1 MNRMRGGRPPDSLA
15 REREAE
21 RYYVA
26 SSWTLMRRKFVKHR
40 LAVVAWFVLAILYAA
55 AAFAGFAAPYDRIA
69 SRTDFSMAPPT
80 RVRILHEGRLQAPFI
95 YGLTRQR
102 NPETLLMEY
111 QTDPEQRH
119 RIRLF
124 VSGDEYKVLGL
135 LTADKHLFG
144 VEEPGVMF
152 LFGTDQLGRDL
163 FVRSLVGLRNGLG
176 IAAAAVAIMFVVG
189 CALGVISGYWGRW
202 VDIILMRITDAQ
214 LSIPVIV
221 LAITILSVSR
231 PNAFTVTAVLVLAG
245 WPIYARVV
253 RSIALAEREREY
265 VRGAK
270 ILGASDLRIA
280 ALMISPNILPPI
292 AFVAVLDIARMMI
305 FEALF
310 GFLGIGIQPPTP
322 TFGNIIADGYKY
334 LVNSWWIPTMPGV
347 FLILTLISI
356 NLMGASLERARNK
369 LFKGIV

>member
-1 MNRMRGGRPPDSLA
+1 MAAETGTSSAVRGRGESVTRRMFRLA
-15 REREAE
+15 WEMTSFKIGLGVFTLLVGAAIIWPELSPYDPMKISVRERFLPPIFLEGGTWA
-21 RYYVA
+21 
-26 SSWTLMRRKFVKHR
+26 H
-40 LAVVAWFVLAILYAA
+40 
-55 AAFAGFAAPYDRIA
+55 IA
-69 SRTDFSMAPPT
+69 
-80 RVRILHEGRLQAPFI
+80 
-95 YGLTRQR
+95 
-102 NPETLLMEY
+102 
-111 QTDPEQRH
+111 
-119 RIRLF
+119 
-124 VSGDEYKVLGL
+124 
-135 LTADKHLFG
+135 
-144 VEEPGVMF
+144 
-152 LFGTDQLGRDL
+152 GTDQLGRDL

-189 CALGVISGYWGRW
+189 CTLGVISGYWGRW

-231 PNAFTVTAVLVLAG
+231 PNPFTVTAVLVLAG

-280 ALMISPNILPPI
+280 TLMIAPNILPPI

-369 LFKGIV
+369 LFQGIV

>member
-1 MNRMRGGRPPDSLA
+1 MAAETGTSSPARGRGESVTRRMFRLA
-15 REREAE
+15 WEMTSFKIGLGVFTLLVGAAIIWPELSPYDPMKISVRERFLPPIFLEGGTWA
-21 RYYVA
+21 
-26 SSWTLMRRKFVKHR
+26 H
-40 LAVVAWFVLAILYAA
+40 LA
-55 AAFAGFAAPYDRIA
+55 
-69 SRTDFSMAPPT
+69 
-80 RVRILHEGRLQAPFI
+80 
-95 YGLTRQR
+95 
-102 NPETLLMEY
+102 
-111 QTDPEQRH
+111 
-119 RIRLF
+119 
-124 VSGDEYKVLGL
+124 
-135 LTADKHLFG
+135 
-144 VEEPGVMF
+144 
-152 LFGTDQLGRDL
+152 GTDQLGRDL

-176 IAAAAVAIMFVVG
+176 IAAAAVAIMFVIG

-231 PNAFTVTAVLVLAG
+231 PNPFTVTAVLVLAG

-280 ALMISPNILPPI
+280 TLMISPNILPPI

>member
-1 MNRMRGGRPPDSLA
+1 MAAETGTSSAPRGRGESVTRRMFRLA
-15 REREAE
+15 WEMMSFKIGLGVFTLLVGAAIIWPELSPYDPMKISVRERFLPPIFLEGGTWA
-21 RYYVA
+21 
-26 SSWTLMRRKFVKHR
+26 H
-40 LAVVAWFVLAILYAA
+40 
-55 AAFAGFAAPYDRIA
+55 IA
-69 SRTDFSMAPPT
+69 
-80 RVRILHEGRLQAPFI
+80 
-95 YGLTRQR
+95 
-102 NPETLLMEY
+102 
-111 QTDPEQRH
+111 
-119 RIRLF
+119 
-124 VSGDEYKVLGL
+124 
-135 LTADKHLFG
+135 
-144 VEEPGVMF
+144 
-152 LFGTDQLGRDL
+152 GTDQLGRDL

-189 CALGVISGYWGRW
+189 CTLGVISGYWGRW

-231 PNAFTVTAVLVLAG
+231 PNPFTVTAVLVLAG

-280 ALMISPNILPPI
+280 TLMIAPNILPPI

-369 LFKGIV
+369 LFQGIV

>member
-1 MNRMRGGRPPDSLA
+1 MAAETGTGSAARGRGESVTRRMFRLA
-15 REREAE
+15 WEMTSFKIGLGVFTLLVGAAIIWPELSPYDPMKISVRERFLPPIFLEGGTWA
-21 RYYVA
+21 
-26 SSWTLMRRKFVKHR
+26 H
-40 LAVVAWFVLAILYAA
+40 
-55 AAFAGFAAPYDRIA
+55 IA
-69 SRTDFSMAPPT
+69 
-80 RVRILHEGRLQAPFI
+80 
-95 YGLTRQR
+95 
-102 NPETLLMEY
+102 
-111 QTDPEQRH
+111 
-119 RIRLF
+119 
-124 VSGDEYKVLGL
+124 
-135 LTADKHLFG
+135 
-144 VEEPGVMF
+144 
-152 LFGTDQLGRDL
+152 GTDQLGRDL

-231 PNAFTVTAVLVLAG
+231 PNPFTVTAVLVLAG

-280 ALMISPNILPPI
+280 TLMISPNILPPI

>member
-1 MNRMRGGRPPDSLA
+1 MAAETGTSSAPRGRGESVTRRMFRLA
-15 REREAE
+15 WEMTSFKIGLGVFTLLVGAAIIWPELSPYDPMKISVRERFLPPIFLEGGTWA
-21 RYYVA
+21 
-26 SSWTLMRRKFVKHR
+26 H
-40 LAVVAWFVLAILYAA
+40 
-55 AAFAGFAAPYDRIA
+55 IA
-69 SRTDFSMAPPT
+69 
-80 RVRILHEGRLQAPFI
+80 
-95 YGLTRQR
+95 
-102 NPETLLMEY
+102 
-111 QTDPEQRH
+111 
-119 RIRLF
+119 
-124 VSGDEYKVLGL
+124 
-135 LTADKHLFG
+135 
-144 VEEPGVMF
+144 
-152 LFGTDQLGRDL
+152 GTDQLGRDL

-231 PNAFTVTAVLVLAG
+231 PNPFTVTAVLVLAG

-280 ALMISPNILPPI
+280 TLMISPNILPPI

>member
-1 MNRMRGGRPPDSLA
+1 MAAETGTSSAARGRGESVTRRMFRLA
-15 REREAE
+15 WEMTSFKLGLGVFTLLVGAAIIWPELSPYDPMKISVRERFLPPIFLEGGTWA
-21 RYYVA
+21 
-26 SSWTLMRRKFVKHR
+26 H
-40 LAVVAWFVLAILYAA
+40 
-55 AAFAGFAAPYDRIA
+55 IA
-69 SRTDFSMAPPT
+69 
-80 RVRILHEGRLQAPFI
+80 
-95 YGLTRQR
+95 
-102 NPETLLMEY
+102 
-111 QTDPEQRH
+111 
-119 RIRLF
+119 
-124 VSGDEYKVLGL
+124 
-135 LTADKHLFG
+135 
-144 VEEPGVMF
+144 
-152 LFGTDQLGRDL
+152 GTDQLGRDL

-176 IAAAAVAIMFVVG
+176 IAAAAVAIMFVIG

-202 VDIILMRITDAQ
+202 VDIVLMRITDAQ

-231 PNAFTVTAVLVLAG
+231 PNPFTVTAVLVLAG

>member
-1 MNRMRGGRPPDSLA
+1 MAAETGTSSAARGRGESVTRRMFRLA
-15 REREAE
+15 WEMTSFKIGLGVFTLLVGAAIIWPELSPYDPMKISVRERFLPPIFLEGGTWA
-21 RYYVA
+21 
-26 SSWTLMRRKFVKHR
+26 H
-40 LAVVAWFVLAILYAA
+40 LA
-55 AAFAGFAAPYDRIA
+55 
-69 SRTDFSMAPPT
+69 
-80 RVRILHEGRLQAPFI
+80 
-95 YGLTRQR
+95 
-102 NPETLLMEY
+102 
-111 QTDPEQRH
+111 
-119 RIRLF
+119 
-124 VSGDEYKVLGL
+124 
-135 LTADKHLFG
+135 
-144 VEEPGVMF
+144 
-152 LFGTDQLGRDL
+152 GTDQLGRDL

-189 CALGVISGYWGRW
+189 CTLGVISGYWGRW

-231 PNAFTVTAVLVLAG
+231 PNPFTVTAVLVLAG

-280 ALMISPNILPPI
+280 TLMIAPNILPPI

-305 FEALF
+305 FEARF

-369 LFKGIV
+369 LFQGIV

>member
-1 MNRMRGGRPPDSLA
+1 MAAETGTSSAARGRGESVTRRMFRLA
-15 REREAE
+15 WEMTSFKIGLGVFIVLVGAAIIWPELSPYDPMKISVRERFLPPIFLEGGTWA
-21 RYYVA
+21 
-26 SSWTLMRRKFVKHR
+26 H
-40 LAVVAWFVLAILYAA
+40 
-55 AAFAGFAAPYDRIA
+55 IA
-69 SRTDFSMAPPT
+69 
-80 RVRILHEGRLQAPFI
+80 
-95 YGLTRQR
+95 
-102 NPETLLMEY
+102 
-111 QTDPEQRH
+111 
-119 RIRLF
+119 
-124 VSGDEYKVLGL
+124 
-135 LTADKHLFG
+135 
-144 VEEPGVMF
+144 
-152 LFGTDQLGRDL
+152 GTDQLGRDL

-231 PNAFTVTAVLVLAG
+231 PNPFTVTAVLVLAG

>member
-1 MNRMRGGRPPDSLA
+1 MAAETETGTKVRGRGESVTRRMFRLA
-15 REREAE
+15 WEMTSFKIGLGVFTLLVGAAIIWPELSPYDPMKISVRERFLPPIFLEGGTWA
-21 RYYVA
+21 
-26 SSWTLMRRKFVKHR
+26 H
-40 LAVVAWFVLAILYAA
+40 
-55 AAFAGFAAPYDRIA
+55 IA
-69 SRTDFSMAPPT
+69 
-80 RVRILHEGRLQAPFI
+80 
-95 YGLTRQR
+95 
-102 NPETLLMEY
+102 
-111 QTDPEQRH
+111 
-119 RIRLF
+119 
-124 VSGDEYKVLGL
+124 
-135 LTADKHLFG
+135 
-144 VEEPGVMF
+144 
-152 LFGTDQLGRDL
+152 GTDQLGRDL

-202 VDIILMRITDAQ
+202 VDIILMRVTDAQ

-231 PNAFTVTAVLVLAG
+231 PNPFTVTAVLVLAG

-280 ALMISPNILPPI
+280 TLMISPNILPPI

>member
-1 MNRMRGGRPPDSLA
+1 MAAETGTSSVVRGRGESVTRRMFRLA
-15 REREAE
+15 WEMASFKIGLGVFTVLVGAAIIWPELSPFDPMKISVRERFLPPVFLEGGT
-21 RYYVA
+21 
-26 SSWTLMRRKFVKHR
+26 WTH
-40 LAVVAWFVLAILYAA
+40 LA
-55 AAFAGFAAPYDRIA
+55 
-69 SRTDFSMAPPT
+69 
-80 RVRILHEGRLQAPFI
+80 
-95 YGLTRQR
+95 
-102 NPETLLMEY
+102 
-111 QTDPEQRH
+111 
-119 RIRLF
+119 
-124 VSGDEYKVLGL
+124 
-135 LTADKHLFG
+135 
-144 VEEPGVMF
+144 
-152 LFGTDQLGRDL
+152 GTDQLGRDL

-189 CALGVISGYWGRW
+189 CTLGVISGYWGRW
-202 VDIILMRITDAQ
+202 VDVILMRITDAQ

-231 PNAFTVTAVLVLAG
+231 PNPFTVTAVLVLAG

-347 FLILTLISI
+347 FLIVTLISI

>member
-1 MNRMRGGRPPDSLA
+1 MAAETGTSSAPRGRGESVTRRMFRLA
-15 REREAE
+15 WEMTSFKIGLGVFTLLVGAAIIWPELSPYDPMKISVRERFLPPIFLEGGTWA
-21 RYYVA
+21 
-26 SSWTLMRRKFVKHR
+26 H
-40 LAVVAWFVLAILYAA
+40 
-55 AAFAGFAAPYDRIA
+55 IA
-69 SRTDFSMAPPT
+69 
-80 RVRILHEGRLQAPFI
+80 
-95 YGLTRQR
+95 
-102 NPETLLMEY
+102 
-111 QTDPEQRH
+111 
-119 RIRLF
+119 
-124 VSGDEYKVLGL
+124 
-135 LTADKHLFG
+135 
-144 VEEPGVMF
+144 
-152 LFGTDQLGRDL
+152 GTDQLGRDL

-189 CALGVISGYWGRW
+189 CTLGVISGYWGRW

-231 PNAFTVTAVLVLAG
+231 PNPFTVTAVLVLAG

>member
-1 MNRMRGGRPPDSLA
+1 MAAETGTSSATRGRGESVTRRMFRLA
-15 REREAE
+15 WEMTSFKIGLGVFTLLVGAAIVWPELSPYDPMKISVRERFLPPIFLEGGTWA
-21 RYYVA
+21 
-26 SSWTLMRRKFVKHR
+26 H
-40 LAVVAWFVLAILYAA
+40 LA
-55 AAFAGFAAPYDRIA
+55 
-69 SRTDFSMAPPT
+69 
-80 RVRILHEGRLQAPFI
+80 
-95 YGLTRQR
+95 
-102 NPETLLMEY
+102 
-111 QTDPEQRH
+111 
-119 RIRLF
+119 
-124 VSGDEYKVLGL
+124 
-135 LTADKHLFG
+135 
-144 VEEPGVMF
+144 
-152 LFGTDQLGRDL
+152 GTDQLGRDL

-189 CALGVISGYWGRW
+189 CTLGVISGYWGRW

-221 LAITILSVSR
+221 LAITSLSVSR
-231 PNAFTVTAVLVLAG
+231 PNPFTVTAVLVLAG

-280 ALMISPNILPPI
+280 TLMIAPNILPPI

-369 LFKGIV
+369 LFQGIV

>member
-1 MNRMRGGRPPDSLA
+1 MAAETGTSSAARGRGESVTRRMFRLA
-15 REREAE
+15 WEMTSFKIGLGVFTVLVGAAIIWPELSPYDPMKISVRERFLPPIFLEGGTWA
-21 RYYVA
+21 
-26 SSWTLMRRKFVKHR
+26 H
-40 LAVVAWFVLAILYAA
+40 
-55 AAFAGFAAPYDRIA
+55 IA
-69 SRTDFSMAPPT
+69 
-80 RVRILHEGRLQAPFI
+80 
-95 YGLTRQR
+95 
-102 NPETLLMEY
+102 
-111 QTDPEQRH
+111 
-119 RIRLF
+119 
-124 VSGDEYKVLGL
+124 
-135 LTADKHLFG
+135 
-144 VEEPGVMF
+144 
-152 LFGTDQLGRDL
+152 GTDQLGRDL

-176 IAAAAVAIMFVVG
+176 IAAAAVAIMFIIG

-231 PNAFTVTAVLVLAG
+231 PNPFTVTAVLVLAG

>member
-1 MNRMRGGRPPDSLA
+1 MPAETDPAGSWTVSHARGESMTRRMFRLA
-15 REREAE
+15 WEMTSFKIGLSVFVLLVGAAIVWPEVSAFDPMKISVRERFLPPFFMEGG
-21 RYYVA
+21 
-26 SSWTLMRRKFVKHR
+26 SWAH
-40 LAVVAWFVLAILYAA
+40 LA
-55 AAFAGFAAPYDRIA
+55 
-69 SRTDFSMAPPT
+69 
-80 RVRILHEGRLQAPFI
+80 
-95 YGLTRQR
+95 
-102 NPETLLMEY
+102 
-111 QTDPEQRH
+111 
-119 RIRLF
+119 
-124 VSGDEYKVLGL
+124 
-135 LTADKHLFG
+135 
-144 VEEPGVMF
+144 
-152 LFGTDQLGRDL
+152 GTDQLGRDL
-163 FVRSLVGLRNGLG
+163 FVRSLIGLRNGLA
-176 IAAAAVAIMFVVG
+176 IAVAAVAVMFLVG

-202 VDIILMRITDAQ
+202 VDIVLMRLTDAQ

-231 PNAFTVTAVLVLAG
+231 PNPFTVTAVLVLAG
-245 WPIYARVV
+245 WPVYARVV

-270 ILGASDLRIA
+270 ILGATDLRIM
-280 ALMISPNILPPI
+280 ALMVSPNILPPI
-292 AFVAVLDIARMMI
+292 AFVAVLDVARMMI

-347 FLILTLISI
+347 FLIVTLVSI

>member
-1 MNRMRGGRPPDSLA
+1 MATETETGGATRGRGESVTRRMFRLA
-15 REREAE
+15 WEMTSFKIGLGVFTVLVGAAIIWPELSPYDPMKISVRERFLPPVFLEGGTWA
-21 RYYVA
+21 
-26 SSWTLMRRKFVKHR
+26 H
-40 LAVVAWFVLAILYAA
+40 LA
-55 AAFAGFAAPYDRIA
+55 
-69 SRTDFSMAPPT
+69 
-80 RVRILHEGRLQAPFI
+80 
-95 YGLTRQR
+95 
-102 NPETLLMEY
+102 
-111 QTDPEQRH
+111 
-119 RIRLF
+119 
-124 VSGDEYKVLGL
+124 
-135 LTADKHLFG
+135 
-144 VEEPGVMF
+144 
-152 LFGTDQLGRDL
+152 GTDQLGRDL
-163 FVRSLVGLRNGLG
+163 FVRSLMGLRNGLG
-176 IAAAAVAIMFVVG
+176 IAAAAVAIMFIIG

-231 PNAFTVTAVLVLAG
+231 PNPFTVTAVLVLAG

>member
-1 MNRMRGGRPPDSLA
+1 MAAETGTSSAARGRGESVTRRMFRLA
-15 REREAE
+15 WEMTSFKIGLGVFIVLVGAAIIWPELSPYDPMKISVRERFLPPIFLEGGTWA
-21 RYYVA
+21 
-26 SSWTLMRRKFVKHR
+26 H
-40 LAVVAWFVLAILYAA
+40 LA
-55 AAFAGFAAPYDRIA
+55 
-69 SRTDFSMAPPT
+69 
-80 RVRILHEGRLQAPFI
+80 
-95 YGLTRQR
+95 
-102 NPETLLMEY
+102 
-111 QTDPEQRH
+111 
-119 RIRLF
+119 
-124 VSGDEYKVLGL
+124 
-135 LTADKHLFG
+135 
-144 VEEPGVMF
+144 
-152 LFGTDQLGRDL
+152 GTDQLGRDL

-231 PNAFTVTAVLVLAG
+231 PNPFTVTAVLVLAG

>member
-1 MNRMRGGRPPDSLA
+1 MAAETGTGGTTRGRGESVTRRMFRLA
-15 REREAE
+15 WEMTSFKIGLGVFIVLVGAAIIWPELSPYDPMKISVRERFLPPIFLEGGTWA
-21 RYYVA
+21 
-26 SSWTLMRRKFVKHR
+26 H
-40 LAVVAWFVLAILYAA
+40 LA
-55 AAFAGFAAPYDRIA
+55 
-69 SRTDFSMAPPT
+69 
-80 RVRILHEGRLQAPFI
+80 
-95 YGLTRQR
+95 
-102 NPETLLMEY
+102 
-111 QTDPEQRH
+111 
-119 RIRLF
+119 
-124 VSGDEYKVLGL
+124 
-135 LTADKHLFG
+135 
-144 VEEPGVMF
+144 
-152 LFGTDQLGRDL
+152 GTDQLGRDL

-176 IAAAAVAIMFVVG
+176 IAAAAVAIMFVLG

-231 PNAFTVTAVLVLAG
+231 PNPFTVTAVLVLAG

>member
-1 MNRMRGGRPPDSLA
+1 MAAETGTSSAARGRGESVTRRMFRLA
-15 REREAE
+15 WEMTSFKIGLGVFTLLVGAAIIWPELSPYDPMKISVRERFLPPIFLEGGTWA
-21 RYYVA
+21 
-26 SSWTLMRRKFVKHR
+26 H
-40 LAVVAWFVLAILYAA
+40 
-55 AAFAGFAAPYDRIA
+55 IA
-69 SRTDFSMAPPT
+69 
-80 RVRILHEGRLQAPFI
+80 
-95 YGLTRQR
+95 
-102 NPETLLMEY
+102 
-111 QTDPEQRH
+111 
-119 RIRLF
+119 
-124 VSGDEYKVLGL
+124 
-135 LTADKHLFG
+135 
-144 VEEPGVMF
+144 
-152 LFGTDQLGRDL
+152 GTDQLGRDL

-231 PNAFTVTAVLVLAG
+231 PNPFTVTAVLVLAG

>member
-1 MNRMRGGRPPDSLA
+1 MAAETGTSSAPRGRGESVTRRMFRLA
-15 REREAE
+15 WEMMSFKIGLGVFTLLVGAAIIWPELSPYDPMKISVRERFLPPIFLEGGTWA
-21 RYYVA
+21 
-26 SSWTLMRRKFVKHR
+26 H
-40 LAVVAWFVLAILYAA
+40 
-55 AAFAGFAAPYDRIA
+55 IA
-69 SRTDFSMAPPT
+69 
-80 RVRILHEGRLQAPFI
+80 
-95 YGLTRQR
+95 
-102 NPETLLMEY
+102 
-111 QTDPEQRH
+111 
-119 RIRLF
+119 
-124 VSGDEYKVLGL
+124 
-135 LTADKHLFG
+135 
-144 VEEPGVMF
+144 
-152 LFGTDQLGRDL
+152 GTDQLGRDL

-189 CALGVISGYWGRW
+189 CTLGVISGYWGRW

-231 PNAFTVTAVLVLAG
+231 PNPFTVTAVLVLAG

-265 VRGAK
+265 VRGAR

-280 ALMISPNILPPI
+280 TLMIAPNILPPI

-369 LFKGIV
+369 LFQGIV

>member
-1 MNRMRGGRPPDSLA
+1 MAAETGTSSAARGRGESVTRRMFRLA
-15 REREAE
+15 WEMTSFKIGLGVFTLLVGAAIIWPELSPYDPMKISVRERFLPPIFLEGGTWA
-21 RYYVA
+21 
-26 SSWTLMRRKFVKHR
+26 H
-40 LAVVAWFVLAILYAA
+40 
-55 AAFAGFAAPYDRIA
+55 IA
-69 SRTDFSMAPPT
+69 
-80 RVRILHEGRLQAPFI
+80 
-95 YGLTRQR
+95 
-102 NPETLLMEY
+102 
-111 QTDPEQRH
+111 
-119 RIRLF
+119 
-124 VSGDEYKVLGL
+124 
-135 LTADKHLFG
+135 
-144 VEEPGVMF
+144 
-152 LFGTDQLGRDL
+152 GTDQLGRDL

-231 PNAFTVTAVLVLAG
+231 PNPFTVTAVLVLAG

-280 ALMISPNILPPI
+280 TLMISPNILPPI

>member
-1 MNRMRGGRPPDSLA
+1 MAAETGTSSAPRGRGESVTRRMFRLA
-15 REREAE
+15 WEMTSFKIGLGVFTLLVGAAIIWPELSPYDPMKISVRERFLPPIFLEGGTWA
-21 RYYVA
+21 
-26 SSWTLMRRKFVKHR
+26 H
-40 LAVVAWFVLAILYAA
+40 
-55 AAFAGFAAPYDRIA
+55 IA
-69 SRTDFSMAPPT
+69 
-80 RVRILHEGRLQAPFI
+80 
-95 YGLTRQR
+95 
-102 NPETLLMEY
+102 
-111 QTDPEQRH
+111 
-119 RIRLF
+119 
-124 VSGDEYKVLGL
+124 
-135 LTADKHLFG
+135 
-144 VEEPGVMF
+144 
-152 LFGTDQLGRDL
+152 GTDQLGRDL

-189 CALGVISGYWGRW
+189 CTLGVISGYWGRW

-231 PNAFTVTAVLVLAG
+231 PNPFTVTAVLVLAG

-280 ALMISPNILPPI
+280 TLMISPNILPPI

-369 LFKGIV
+369 LFQGIV